1 MLPYNPYTNS
11 KGLFYPPVMAM
22 RAPSIPIQQMSAP
35 QAGAPQANH
44 PRRSNAAHVC
54 PEPPQGPSCEKRH
67 VEMAPGDTSPFGPP
81 VRKKSR
87 LEEFDT
93 ANNEAGAAGAAG
105 TTNTL
110 KHRMDIQN
118 VPSSVLLKA
127 FEWQVKGENTAVTV
141 RELSNLVLVSKEF
154 RTLFHPELIREGI
167 RHAVRTKNHV
177 LLEDLSPKTPTL
189 NFPACTS
196 CEARNASLPPI
207 GAPLH
212 ESAGADDAMGVAILL
227 TAGADPNF
235 FDCRHET
242 ALHRAAKS
250 ASSLVFVQLVKAGG
264 NRGLRNLHLW
274 TPFDIAIANKNLG
287 VIYSLWRL
295 GQRVDGRN
303 DPTGSSPVHKAIDTD
318 CLATLGLVLAFGPKL
333 DVKDWSGATPLIY
346 TIREGKSPDAI
357 EMIMGCSPNA
367 LVKDRAG
374 KTALFYMLVR
384 RDVAARD
391 LFARFFC
398 GPAFNEGLRDAQKKW
413 YRRYETTPKEFSFIY
428 HY

>member
-11 KGLFYPPVMAM
+11 KGLFYPVVMAM
-22 RAPSIPIQQMSAP
+22 RAPSIPTQQMSAP
-35 QAGAPQANH
+35 QAGAPQVNH
-44 PRRSNAAHVC
+44 PRRSKAAHVC

-67 VEMAPGDTSPFGPP
+67 VEMVPGDTSPPGPP

-87 LEEFDT
+87 LEELDT
-93 ANNEAGAAGAAG
+93 ANKEAGAGG

-118 VPSSVLLKA
+118 VPSSILLKA

-141 RELSNLVLVSKEF
+141 KELSNLVLVSKEF

-167 RHAVRTKNHV
+167 RHAARTKNHV
-177 LLEDLSPKTPTL
+177 VLEDLSQKTPTL

-212 ESAGADDAMGVAILL
+212 ECAGADDAMGVAILL
-227 TAGADPNF
+227 AAGADPNF
-235 FDCRHET
+235 LDCRHET

-264 NRGLRNLHLW
+264 DRGLRNLHLW
-274 TPFDIAIANKNLG
+274 TPFDVAIANKNLG

-295 GQRVDGRN
+295 GQRVDDRN
-303 DPTGSSPVHKAIDTD
+303 DPTGSSPIHKAIDTN
-318 CLATLGLVLAFGPKL
+318 CLATLQLVLAFGPKL

-346 TIREGKSPDAI
+346 TIREGKSPDAV
-357 EMIMGCSPNA
+357 ELIMGGSPNA

-391 LFARFFC
+391 LFARYFC
-398 GPAFNEGLRDAQKKW
+398 GPAFNKGLRDAQKKW
-413 YRRYETTPKEFSFIY
+413 YRRYETTPRQFSFIY